1 MKEIYT
7 DYKQKLMSADEAVSH
22 VKSGDRIFYSEFI
35 LIPESLDEALAKRI
49 HELHDIDLRCVCT
62 SRIPKI
68 VEADPKRKH
77 VIMNDWHLSTAG
89 RRLHD
94 EDLCNYIPFSYHQ
107 GPRTIRKYLD
117 FDVAFIT
124 TTEMDKNGYFNYG
137 LCNSLTGAVLDKT
150 KKIIIEVN
158 KNVPYCYGG
167 NKESIHISK
176 VDFIVEGKNPPLME
190 AKSAAPKEIDR
201 RIAEHI
207 MKEIEDGSCIQL
219 GIGGLPNLIGQMIA
233 ESDLKDLGIHTEMMC
248 DSVVD
253 LYNAGKVTGRLKSSD
268 KGKIVYTFAMGTKK
282 LYDFLDHNPTCSS
295 YPASITNDPRIISFN
310 SKVVAINNAIE
321 VDLYG
326 QVCSESSG
334 IHQKTGTGGQL
345 DFIFGA
351 FQSKGGKGI
360 ISLSSTYTDKEGKL
374 HSRIVPTVE
383 PGSIVTVPR
392 SMVQYVTTEYGM
404 VQLKGKS
411 TWERAEALIS
421 IAHPDFREE
430 LIKQAKQMKIWV
442 KNEKIVHPDFRNKLV
457 KQAQQMNISVL
468 NGKQDAC

>member
-1 MKEIYT
+1 MKNVHTE
-7 DYKQKLMSADEAVSH
+7 YKAKLISADEAVSY
-22 VKSGDRIFYSEFI
+22 VKSGDRISYSEFI
-35 LIPESLDEALAKRI
+35 LLPESLDEALAKRI
-49 HELHDIDLRCVCT
+49 PQLKNIDLRCVCT
-62 SRIPKI
+62 ARVPKI
-68 VEADPKRKH
+68 VEADPKREH

-94 EDLCNYIPFSYHQ
+94 QDLCNYIPFSYHQ
-107 GPRTIRKYLD
+107 GPRTIRKYID
-117 FDVAFIT
+117 YDVAFIT
-124 TTEMDKNGYFNYG
+124 VAEMDKNGYFNYG
-137 LCNSLTGAVLDKT
+137 LCNSMTSAVLDKT
-150 KKIIIEVN
+150 KKIIVEVN

-167 NKESIHISK
+167 NNESIHISK
-176 VDFIVEGKNPPLME
+176 VDYIVEGENPPLKE
-190 AKSAAPKEIDR
+190 VPPAAPKEADR

-207 MKEIEDGSCIQL
+207 MKQIQDGSCIQL

-253 LYNAGKVTGRLKSSD
+253 LYNQGKVTGRLKSVD
-268 KGKIVYTFAMGTKK
+268 RGKIVYTFAMGTKK

-295 YPASITNDPRIISFN
+295 YPVSITNDPRIISVN
-310 SKVVAINNAIE
+310 NRVVAINNAIE

-351 FQSKGGKGI
+351 FQSRNGKGI
-360 ISLSSTYTDKEGKL
+360 ISLSSTYKDKEGNL
-374 HSRIVPTVE
+374 HSRIVPTIE

-392 SMVQYVTTEYGM
+392 SIVQYVTTEYGI

-430 LIKQAKQMKIWV
+430 LIREAEKMKIWI
-442 KNEKIVHPDFRNKLV
+442 KGH
-457 KQAQQMNISVL
+457 
-468 NGKQDAC
+468 